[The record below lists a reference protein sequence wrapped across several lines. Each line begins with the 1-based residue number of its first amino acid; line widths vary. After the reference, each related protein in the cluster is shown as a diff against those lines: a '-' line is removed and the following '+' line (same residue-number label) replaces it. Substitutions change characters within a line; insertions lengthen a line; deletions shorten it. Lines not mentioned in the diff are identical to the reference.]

1 MSRSLAQIS
10 GPGLGG
16 GLVSVIAAPFAML
29 IHSITLISS
38 AIFLILIKTKEDAP
52 IKEEKV
58 TPIFRDIKRGLSFVI
73 SNHYIRAI
81 SGEAATF
88 NFFQSDYLGSSYL
101 VFN

>member
-38 AIFLILIKTKEDAP
+38 AIFLILIKTKEDAQSR
-52 IKEEKV
+52 K
-58 TPIFRDIKRGLSFVI
+58 KRSHLFLEI
-73 SNHYIRAI
+73 
-81 SGEAATF
+81 
-88 NFFQSDYLGSSYL
+88 
-101 VFN
+101 